1 MKCFVIFS
9 LVCAGLFSLNARP
22 LSEVVKDIEVSGEAR
37 YRFENVRK
45 KTEIKTPKPKQETQ
59 TNKPKF

>member
-1 MKCFVIFS
+1 MKFFVIFS

-45 KTEIKTPKPKQETQ
+45 KTEIKTPKEKPQL
-59 TNKPKF
+59 NSPKF

>member
-1 MKCFVIFS
+1 MKFFVIFS
-9 LVCAGLFSLNARP
+9 LVCAGLLNAKP
-22 LSEVVKDIEVSGEAR
+22 LSEVVKDIEISGEAR